1 MSATAFERR
10 TYVLNPER
18 GGVVRLPTLW
28 DALTFRGAVWY
39 RHPARFYPLAL
50 SEATSLHEAPEMSA
64 SLAARSANFLAAR
77 SVRTVV
83 RKQAVAK
90 TAVYSTRRTLTVST
104 RAMGA
109 KIPEGDHF
117 TMADQPARFAKGKA
131 DNNSRM
137 LTTDYYDGTFLKGQ
151 RVLVTGGNRGIGL
164 ALVEELVDCGAD
176 VVVMGRGS
184 SDELDALEGVQV
196 ITGCDVT
203 DTKSVE
209 AAVAKVTEPVD
220 ILINNAGYFYEPLET
235 ITSMNFDEELKMID
249 ICAVGPLRVSSM
261 MFNAGKIKA
270 PGGKIAMITS
280 QGGSVAWR
288 VVQNPTGHDYGHHMS
303 KSAANMGG
311 VLLAQELAPK
321 GVCVQM
327 LHPGFNK
334 TGMTKKYEKIWEV
347 EGAVDASMGAK
358 RVLHEVKLMSPEY
371 NGLFIN
377 CEDGLQIPW

>member
-1 MSATAFERR
+1 
-10 TYVLNPER
+10 
-18 GGVVRLPTLW
+18 
-28 DALTFRGAVWY
+28 
-39 RHPARFYPLAL
+39 
-50 SEATSLHEAPEMSA
+50 MSA

-90 TAVYSTRRTLTVST
+90 AAVHHTRKGLSVSV

-117 TMADQPARFAKGKA
+117 TMPDQPARFAKGKA
-131 DNNSRM
+131 DGNSRM
-137 LTTDYYDGTFLKGQ
+137 LTTDYYDGSFLKGT
-151 RVLVTGGNRGIGL
+151 RVCVTGGNRGIGL
-164 ALVEELVDCGAD
+164 ALVKELVDCGAD
-176 VVVMGRGS
+176 VVVIGRGS
-184 SDELDALEGVQV
+184 SDELDALDGVQV

-203 DTKSVE
+203 DTESVK
-209 AAVAKVTEPVD
+209 AAVAKVTDPVD

-235 ITSMNFDEELKMID
+235 LDSMNFDEELKMID
-249 ICAVGPLRVSSM
+249 ICAVGPLRVSSL
-261 MFNAGKIKA
+261 MFNEGKIVA
-270 PGGKIAMITS
+270 PGGKIAMITY

-321 GVCVQM
+321 GVSVQM

-334 TGMTKKYEKIWEV
+334 TGMTKKYEKIWEI
-347 EGAVDASMGAK
+347 EGAVDAGMGAK
-358 RVLHEVKLMSPEY
+358 RVLHEVKLMSPDY